1 MAMKNGD
8 EGICLHC
15 SHWNH
20 LLVPVEDPM
29 STCCPSGGSWT
40 SATSQVLLAIPVHK
54 LQVSVFLK
62 LSCAFGLHVSHFL
75 KSQHIFLNLHNISL

>member
-15 SHWNH
+15 PHWNH
-20 LLVPVEDPM
+20 LLVPVEDLM

-62 LSCAFGLHVSHFL
+62 TQLCIWFARVPFL
-75 KSQHIFLNLHNISL
+75 KIPAYILKFT